1 MEPECEPK
9 LVALA
14 LQHFAQGWVA
24 TEENCDLG
32 ENMDSKCL
40 YNHMLADN
48 KRVSAFCVINFHIV
62 VCLAQH
68 SLQTGSHLA
77 DLLLSDLCKHLAKNV
92 LKKLQKTKLCR
103 RTLFQF
109 GLPAFVRDFRPV
121 TRSRLPYVKN
131 FNSNYG
137 IDLFHCQLRQELF
150 CATIVRQTHLFYF
163 HSAKRHKSRS

>member
-14 LQHFAQGWVA
+14 LQHLAQGWVA

-68 SLQTGSHLA
+68 SVQTGSHLA

-92 LKKLQKTKLCR
+92 LKNFRKLNYADEPCSSLVCLHSSEISDQ
-103 RTLFQF
+103 
-109 GLPAFVRDFRPV
+109 LP
-121 TRSRLPYVKN
+121 
-131 FNSNYG
+131 
-137 IDLFHCQLRQELF
+137 DLGFPMSKIL
-150 CATIVRQTHLFYF
+150 I
-163 HSAKRHKSRS
+163 